1 MSEDIFC
8 MREDRIA
15 SYILFTF
22 ANNCMPT
29 LMKLKPSSMVS
40 FHKRYILEKSKF
52 YTVLKGELSKFSCD
66 YEILYESDEVFYILV
81 YQEEL
86 LNEVLMAFSNH
97 RILLE
102 CGYKKGNGYFRYNVV
117 NFSTRFKK
125 YIINKEISFPHEVGI
140 LLGYPIKDV
149 EEYIKNNGENYVLC
163 GCWKVY
169 HNVEDAVKTF
179 QYFKDLREVAIKMFF
194 SGKEL
199 SDIQIC
205 VAF

>member
-22 ANNCMPT
+22 ANSCMPT

-40 FHKRYILEKSKF
+40 FHKRYILNTMNF
-52 YTVLKGELSKFSCD
+52 YDVLRNELSKFSCE
-66 YEILYESDEVFYILV
+66 YVILCESDKIFYVLV
-81 YQEEL
+81 YHEEL
-86 LNEVLMAFSNH
+86 LKEIFDVNCNH

-102 CGYKKGNGYFRYNVV
+102 CGYKKGNCYFMNNVV
-117 NFSTRFKK
+117 NFSTRFHEYKLS
-125 YIINKEISFPHEVGI
+125 KEKEFPHEVGI

-163 GCWKVY
+163 GYWKVY
-169 HNVEDAVKTF
+169 HNVEAANRTF
-179 QYFKDLREVAIKMFF
+179 QYFKELREVAINMFF
-194 SGKEL
+194 SGKDL
-199 SDIQIC
+199 CDMQIC
-205 VAF
+205 A